1 MYLDICVNGRR
12 ICESLK
18 CRLVDERTKAD
29 KEANAQSLIIAQT
42 IAQEYNTRIQK
53 EGAGF
58 LVECNLKLCD
68 VVRAYEETHKKN
80 GETSERS
87 RTMHDLDQHLQK
99 CFGTTYAAV
108 TLGKVDKSFCLRFIN
123 YLKTTNC
130 LTKKTTKKHVETK
143 TLGNASQYTYMCAFI
158 SVLHYAVKKE
168 YIQANPFDKIAA
180 NERIQKSNE
189 HQREY
194 LSVEELRTLMVQEHL
209 TQTQRAFMFS
219 CFCGLRISDIVG
231 LKAMHIEYD
240 GGHVYVRK
248 SMQKTKKGIR
258 LCLSDE
264 ALRYLPDV
272 RTKRADE
279 QVFDG
284 LLHKNAINTH
294 IDAWMKRSGINKHI
308 TFHCARHTY
317 ATLNLTAGTDIYT
330 TSKLLGHSNV
340 ATTQIYAR
348 IIDKKKEEAAKAL
361 SNLFA

>member
-12 ICESLK
+12 ICEALK

-58 LVECNLKLCD
+58 LIECNLKLCD
-68 VVRAYEETHKKN
+68 VVRSYEESHKKN

-87 RTMHDLDQHLQK
+87 RTIHDLDQHLQK
-99 CFGTTYAAV
+99 CFGTIYATI
-108 TLGKVDKSFCLRFIN
+108 TLGKIDKVFCMQFIN

-130 LTKKTTKKHVETK
+130 LTKKNTNKHIETKK
-143 TLGNASQYTYMCAFI
+143 LGIASQYSYMCALV

-168 YIQANPFDKIAA
+168 YIQTNPFDKIAA
-180 NERIQKSNE
+180 SERIQKNNE

-194 LSVEELRTLMVQEHL
+194 LSVEELRKLMAQEQL
-209 TQTQRAFMFS
+209 TPTQRAFMFS

-231 LKAMHIEYD
+231 LNVKHIEFD
-240 GGHVYVRK
+240 GIHVYGRK

-272 RTKRADE
+272 RTKKADE

-284 LLHKNAINTH
+284 LLHTNAINTH
-294 IDAWMKRSGINKHI
+294 IDTCMKRSGMSNHT
-308 TFHCARHTY
+308 TFHCAGHTFS
-317 ATLNLTAGTDIYT
+317 TLN
-330 TSKLLGHSNV
+330 
-340 ATTQIYAR
+340 
-348 IIDKKKEEAAKAL
+348 
-361 SNLFA
+361 